1 MSYYF
6 HEDIEKE
13 NGSESIRTEQQSR
26 GCLFVLRLTELFA
39 MLTVFYGRKYPSIV
53 QVCPLSMISLD
64 NANVY
69 TLL

>member
-1 MSYYF
+1 MRIWKCYEIYNKMSYYF

-39 MLTVFYGRKYPSIV
+39 MLTEF
-53 QVCPLSMISLD
+53 SMGENIRR
-64 NANVY
+64 
-69 TLL
+69 